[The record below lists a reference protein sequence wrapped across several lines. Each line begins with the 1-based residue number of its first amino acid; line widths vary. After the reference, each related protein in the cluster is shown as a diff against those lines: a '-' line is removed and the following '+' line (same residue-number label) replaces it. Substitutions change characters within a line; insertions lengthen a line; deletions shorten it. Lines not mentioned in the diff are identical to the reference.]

1 MSMMG
6 SLLLDKIIQGQ
17 NLEPS
22 EILLHL
28 NDNIVRILDQKDGG
42 EIQDGMDL
50 SICVVNKESRK
61 MAFSGARNGIIIE
74 NKGEIIKFDAD
85 LIPVGGT
92 YSKKSAKMERKYTN
106 HQIDIDQNAW
116 VYMYSDGFHDQLSS
130 TKMVSFGMERF
141 ENLLKET
148 SLNANEKD
156 EFLENE
162 FNEWKGN
169 FPQVDDLLIVGFQI

>member
-1 MSMMG
+1 MRG
-6 SLLLDKIIQGQ
+6 LKLIFLLLDKIIQGQ
-17 NLEPS
+17 DLEPS

-92 YSKKSAKMERKYTN
+92 YSKKSAKMEMK
-106 HQIDIDQNAW
+106 
-116 VYMYSDGFHDQLSS
+116 
-130 TKMVSFGMERF
+130 
-141 ENLLKET
+141 
-148 SLNANEKD
+148 
-156 EFLENE
+156 
-162 FNEWKGN
+162 
-169 FPQVDDLLIVGFQI
+169 FPSIR

>member
-1 MSMMG
+1 
-6 SLLLDKIIQGQ
+6 
-17 NLEPS
+17 
-22 EILLHL
+22 
-28 NDNIVRILDQKDGG
+28 
-42 EIQDGMDL
+42 
-50 SICVVNKESRK
+50 
-61 MAFSGARNGIIIE
+61 
-74 NKGEIIKFDAD
+74 
-85 LIPVGGT
+85 
-92 YSKKSAKMERKYTN
+92 MERKYTN
-106 HQIDIDQNAW
+106 HQIDIDKNAW

-162 FNEWKGN
+162 LNEWKGN